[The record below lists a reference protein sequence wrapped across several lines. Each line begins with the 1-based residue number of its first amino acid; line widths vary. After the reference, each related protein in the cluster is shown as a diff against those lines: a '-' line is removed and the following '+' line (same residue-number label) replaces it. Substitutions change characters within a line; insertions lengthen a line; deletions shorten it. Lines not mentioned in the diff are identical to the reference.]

1 MRQAATDEIIC
12 VTDWTPSAPGQLTT
26 LAVSGE
32 RAEAA
37 ERVAAAALGGTAELT
52 SWLELPADARR
63 RLVGACRSVPTLGMH
78 CVRGEERTGTA
89 PDGFRQAAADDTAEQ
104 FLSRLPGRAA
114 DHRTR
119 FVTDSSFPGLREL
132 ARLTALVCRETYDRT
147 DVPED
152 EDLLE
157 IYETYS
163 VGSLSASAPAGG

>member
-37 ERVAAAALGGTAELT
+37 ERVAAAALGETAELT

-78 CVRGEERTGTA
+78 CVRG
-89 PDGFRQAAADDTAEQ
+89 DVRQAAADDTAEQ
-104 FLSRLPGRAA
+104 FLSRLPGRAEG
-114 DHRTR
+114 HRPR
-119 FVTDSSFPGLREL
+119 FVTDSSYPGLREL
-132 ARLTALVCRETYDRT
+132 VRLTALVCRETYDRT

-163 VGSLSASAPAGG
+163 VGSLSGHH